1 MSPSEDQLRA
11 ALHHGE
17 GEHLDVDGLLL
28 RAAATRH
35 ARRVRIGATAAAVLA
50 VAGIGI
56 GSVLTFGDRGGQPT
70 ARGGPSPR
78 AATDLLPSSSL
89 PGGRSVSGAASGSVS
104 TAPQHPSGACPL
116 VLPQVSIPGGEA
128 VAVAHGPLFTQPVAA
143 VTVCAYFSVTGSP
156 VTADGAPVSVHLT
169 GGEAGALAASLE
181 HASTT
186 RLEGGLCPDMIALS
200 ARALAM
206 FGSTADG
213 TPLRPVVVSIDR
225 PYSCNPPITNGA
237 AVRFNWVPDPV
248 LGPYLVQLQQ
258 TTAQPGG
265 LPGSGDSGSPMR

>member
-56 GSVLTFGDRGGQPT
+56 GSVVTFGDRRAAP

-78 AATDLLPSSSL
+78 AATDRLPSGSL
-89 PGGRSVSGAASGSVS
+89 PAGRSVSGAATGSVS
-104 TAPQHPSGACPL
+104 TAPQRPSGACPL
-116 VLPQVSIPGGEA
+116 VLPQVTIPSGEA

-169 GGEAGALAASLE
+169 GGEAGALAVSLE

-225 PYSCNPPITNGA
+225 PYSAT
-237 AVRFNWVPDPV
+237 R
-248 LGPYLVQLQQ
+248 
-258 TTAQPGG
+258 
-265 LPGSGDSGSPMR
+265 R